1 MPEVLDDQI
10 SGYVVDDVEQA
21 VDALKTIR
29 HFDRARCRRVFEERF
44 SARRMAQDYLK
55 IYQRVIDGSG
65 RARSTAPR
73 QNGAIVPR
81 RDQVVADQAKANG
94 ATLAAAGSAANLRIS
109 FR

>member
-1 MPEVLDDQI
+1 
-10 SGYVVDDVEQA
+10 
-21 VDALKTIR
+21 
-29 HFDRARCRRVFEERF
+29 
-44 SARRMAQDYLK
+44 MAQDYVK

-73 QNGAIVPR
+73 HNGAIVPR